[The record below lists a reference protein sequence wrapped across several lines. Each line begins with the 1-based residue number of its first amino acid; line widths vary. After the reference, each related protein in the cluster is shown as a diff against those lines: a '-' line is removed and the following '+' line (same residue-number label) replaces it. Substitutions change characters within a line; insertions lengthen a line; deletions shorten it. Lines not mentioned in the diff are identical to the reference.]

1 MKRIML
7 LAVMALLPFSC
18 TKKDE
23 KTKVWIYTSLY
34 KDTIADI
41 QPKLATA
48 FPDVDVQFYQAGSE
62 EVAAKVQA
70 ENLAGKIQ
78 ADILISS
85 DRFWYED
92 MATQQKLTAYKPAGS
107 DKVEDFF
114 KHPDNFYAALSFP
127 VMVIAYNTEAVAEK
141 DAPKSFKEL
150 GDAKWKDKVSTGSPL
165 ASGTNFT
172 TVAFLAK
179 KYGWDYFSQLRK
191 NNVISEGGNS
201 GVVRRLQSKERP
213 VGVVLLENI
222 LRLTTTDAR
231 IKWVIPSD
239 GAVIQTNVLA
249 IVKKDGDQEKTK
261 KIVDWMFGPEGQ
273 AAMARS
279 FMYPSVTGN
288 AAPVG
293 APPFADVEKT
303 ALPWTREFI
312 AETMKT
318 RDEIKDKFA
327 KIIF

>member
-1 MKRIML
+1 
-7 LAVMALLPFSC
+7 MAFLPFSC
-18 TKKDE
+18 TKKEE

-70 ENLAGKIQ
+70 ENLSGKIQ

-92 MATQQKLTAYKPAGS
+92 MAAQQKLMAYKPAGTE
-107 DKVEDFF
+107 KVEDFF
-114 KHPDNFYAALSFP
+114 KHPDSFYTTLSFP
-127 VMVIAYNTEAVAEK
+127 VMVIAYNSEAVNSS

-179 KYGWDYFSQLRK
+179 KYGWDYFSLLRK

-222 LRLTTTDAR
+222 LRLASTDAR
-231 IKWVIPSD
+231 IKWLIPSD

-249 IVKKDGDQEKTK
+249 IVKKEGDQDKTK
-261 KIVDWMFGPEGQ
+261 KIADWMFGPEGQ
-273 AAMARS
+273 AAMAKS
-279 FMYPSVTGN
+279 FMYPSVPGN
-288 AAPVG
+288 TAPVG
-293 APPFADVEKT
+293 APAFTEIEKT

>member
-18 TKKDE
+18 TKKEE

-34 KDTIADI
+34 KDTIAEI
-41 QPKLATA
+41 QPKLAAA

-92 MATQQKLTAYKPAGS
+92 MATQAKLTAYKPANS
-107 DKVEDFF
+107 EKVEEFF
-114 KHPDNFYAALSFP
+114 KHPDAFYSALSFP
-127 VMVIAYNTEAVAEK
+127 VMVIAYNSEAVLEK
-141 DAPKSFKEL
+141 DTPKSFKEL
-150 GDAKWKDKVSTGSPL
+150 ADAKWKDKVSTGSPL

-179 KYGWDYFSQLRK
+179 KYGWDYFTGLRK

-213 VGVVLLENI
+213 VGVVLLENV
-222 LRLTTTDAR
+222 LRLTEADKR
-231 IKWVIPSD
+231 IKWIIPSD

-249 IVKKDGDQEKTK
+249 IVKKDGDQEKVK
-261 KIVDWMFGPEGQ
+261 KIADWMFGAEGQ

-279 FMYPSVTGN
+279 FMYPAVSGN

-293 APPFADVEKT
+293 APTFAELEKT

-312 AETMKT
+312 SETMKT
-318 RDEIKDKFA
+318 REEIKDKFA

>member
-18 TKKDE
+18 TKKEE

-41 QPKLATA
+41 QPKLAAA

-92 MATQQKLTAYKPAGS
+92 MAAQAKLTAYKPANS
-107 DKVEDFF
+107 EKVEEFF
-114 KHPDNFYAALSFP
+114 KHPDAFYSALSFP
-127 VMVIAYNTEAVAEK
+127 VMVIAYNSEAVAEK

-150 GDAKWKDKVSTGSPL
+150 ADAKWKDKVSTGSPL

-179 KYGWDYFSQLRK
+179 KYGWDYFTGLRK

-222 LRLTTTDAR
+222 LRLTEADKR

-261 KIVDWMFGPEGQ
+261 KIADWMFSAEGQ

-279 FMYPSVTGN
+279 FMYPAVAGY

-293 APPFADVEKT
+293 APTFADLEKT

-318 RDEIKDKFA
+318 REEIKDKFA